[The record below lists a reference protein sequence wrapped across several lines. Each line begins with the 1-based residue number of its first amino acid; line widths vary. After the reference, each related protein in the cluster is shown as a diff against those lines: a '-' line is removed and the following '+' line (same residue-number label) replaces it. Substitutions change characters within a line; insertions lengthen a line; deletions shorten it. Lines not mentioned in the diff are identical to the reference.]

1 MDYKTLYIIMEY
13 NVLIAGSA
21 LVGWTELPQYYAPNC
36 LGRRAINPTGFIP
49 WDESEPT

>member
-21 LVGWTELPQYYAPNC
+21 LVVWTELPQNYAPNC
-36 LGRRAINPTGFIP
+36 RISNQTRTFGA
-49 WDESEPT
+49 

>member
-36 LGRRAINPTGFIP
+36 LSNKIDSLGHNVVGY
-49 WDESEPT
+49 EY

>member
-21 LVGWTELPQYYAPNC
+21 LVVWTELPQNYAPNSVLSNRTDS
-36 LGRRAINPTGFIP
+36 LGHNMVGY
-49 WDESEPT
+49 E

>member
-36 LGRRAINPTGFIP
+36 LSNKIRTFGA
-49 WDESEPT
+49 